1 MINDILKYTFLQNSM
16 LAALFA
22 SVACGIIGVIIIE
35 KKLVMMSGGISHA
48 SFGGI
53 GLGYLLGVEPLA
65 TGLIFSVA
73 TSLLIVEIKKRGKAA
88 ADTLIGMFW
97 SVGMALGI
105 IFIAIKPGYP
115 PDMTSY
121 LFGDILTVGKM
132 DLALTVVLDILVV
145 FSIVLFFQYWKAYLF
160 DEEFL
165 QVLSVNI
172 DFFEKYIFILI
183 AISVIVLIKVVG
195 IILLISML
203 TVPPSIGKMY
213 TNNLAKLF
221 ILSIFISLGLFIGGI
236 VFSYYLNIPS
246 GASII
251 IISALSYIA
260 NLKLKGQKN
269 F

>member
-1 MINDILKYTFLQNSM
+1 MISDIFKYTFLQNAM
-16 LAALFA
+16 LAAIFA
-22 SVACGIIGVIIIE
+22 SIACGIIGVVIIE

-53 GLGYLLGVEPLA
+53 GLGYLLGIEPLV

-73 TSLLIVEIKKRGKAA
+73 TSLLVVEIKNKGKTA

-105 IFIAIKPGYP
+105 IFISIKPGYP

-132 DLALTVVLDILVV
+132 DLFLTVILDILVV
-145 FSIVLFFQYWKAYLF
+145 FSIILFFQYWKAYLF

-172 DFFEKYIFILI
+172 RFFEKYIFILI
-183 AISVIVLIKVVG
+183 AVSVIVLIKVVG

-213 TNNLAKLF
+213 TNNLSKLF
-221 ILSIFISLGLFIGGI
+221 FLSIFISFALFISGI
-236 VFSYYLNIPS
+236 AFSYYLNIPS

-251 IISALSYIA
+251 IISAIVYMI
-260 NLKLKGQKN
+260 NLKFKG
-269 F
+269 